1 MNERIR
7 ELWSKAAESTAAY
20 PSGQNNSWETQ
31 VDFLDKFAQLIIRE
45 YSYDCMDVT
54 SNSEHIQFVAKKW
67 GVEL

>member
-7 ELWSKAAESTAAY
+7 ELAEKATVWKDANHGYTFDK
-20 PSGQNNSWETQ
+20 Q
-31 VDFLDKFAQLIIRE
+31 KFAELIIRE

-54 SNSEHIQFVAKKW
+54 GNSEHIQFVAKKW